1 MDCLKTLITAI
12 DIPLACIFL
21 CSGILLSILTNFPQ
35 LKNLKKFIKI
45 LNLKKSH
52 ESTHGTIS
60 PLHAL
65 YIAMSTTLGMGN
77 IVSPAIAIAL
87 GGPGALFW
95 MTIYAIFGSVTKY
108 TEVFF
113 AVKYKRYAKDGSIIG
128 GPTGYLYHI
137 HPIIANWY
145 GIVSIFLFSAWSALQ
160 SKTIATIYSHYK
172 IEEYIT
178 GSLLAL
184 FVFGML
190 VSGTKTIGKFAS
202 RIVPLLFIFYAST
215 TLTILF
221 SNIDLL
227 REAILSIF
235 QHAFTPIAPIGGFV
249 GASALIGLRQGIFK
263 GAFTTEAGIGTAAIA
278 HSYAATDNPKQQA
291 VLGMYSIFI
300 NNFLCILSGLV
311 ALITGVWQTGSVSN
325 DLTLKAF
332 TVAMPTFGPIVL
344 TATISLCII
353 GATLG
358 NSFNGSKTFGFFT
371 NNRFLNI
378 YYIFV
383 AGLIFAGSIIDTQTL
398 WQITDLLLPLIVIPN
413 LIGITILTI
422 KHRKELIN

>member
-1 MDCLKTLITAI
+1 MDYMKTLIAAI
-12 DIPLACIFL
+12 DVPLACIFL
-21 CSGILLSILTNFPQ
+21 AAGILLSILTNFPQ
-35 LKNLKKFIKI
+35 LKNLKEFIKI

-52 ESTHGTIS
+52 ESTQGTIS

-65 YIAMSTTLGMGN
+65 YLAMSTTLGMGN
-77 IVSPAIAIAL
+77 IVSPAVAIAL

-95 MTIYAIFGSVTKY
+95 MSIYAIFGSVTKY
-108 TEVFF
+108 VEVFF

-128 GPTGYLYHI
+128 GPTGYLYQI

-160 SKTIATIYSHYK
+160 SKTIATIYAHYHV
-172 IEEYIT
+172 EEYIT
-178 GSLLAL
+178 GTLLAL
-184 FVFGML
+184 FILGML
-190 VSGTKTIGKFAS
+190 LNGTKAIGKFAA

-215 TLTILF
+215 AIIILG
-221 SNIDLL
+221 SNMDLL

-235 QHAFTPIAPIGGFV
+235 QSAFAPTAPIGGFI
-249 GASALIGLRQGIFK
+249 GSTMLFGLRQGIFK

-291 VLGMYSIFI
+291 ILGMYSIFI
-300 NNFLCILSGLV
+300 NNFLCIVSGLI
-311 ALITGVWQTGSVSN
+311 ALVTGVWKLGSVSN
-325 DLTLKAF
+325 DLALKAF
-332 TVAMPTFGPIVL
+332 TLAMPTFGPIIL
-344 TATISLCII
+344 TATISICII

-371 NNRFLNI
+371 NNRFMNI

-383 AGLIFAGSIIDTQTL
+383 AGLIFTGAIIDTQTL

-413 LIGITILTI
+413 LLGIMFLTVRN
-422 KHRKELIN
+422 RKELAS